1 MQSDFTPI
9 RFGPI
14 LSIQISVHY
23 SVLKGQKLKI
33 AGSSHTM
40 ASIWAVINQ
49 WSRLTAVA
57 RATQRYRTAEELYV
71 TYGFSR
77 GILTA

>member
-1 MQSDFTPI
+1 MQSDFTLI

-23 SVLKGQKLKI
+23 SVLKGQKLKT

-40 ASIWAVINQ
+40 ASI
-49 WSRLTAVA
+49 
-57 RATQRYRTAEELYV
+57 
-71 TYGFSR
+71 
-77 GILTA
+77 